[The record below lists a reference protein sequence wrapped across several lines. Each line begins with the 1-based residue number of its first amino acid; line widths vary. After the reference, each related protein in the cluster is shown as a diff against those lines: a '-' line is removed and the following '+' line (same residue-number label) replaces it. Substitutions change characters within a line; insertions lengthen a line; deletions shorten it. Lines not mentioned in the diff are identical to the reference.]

1 MRAGM
6 GVRRGEH
13 QDIKESLYVGLIHQS
28 TALVSWARER
38 EREVSDLFFW
48 WDRLIDEK
56 SWIF

>member
-38 EREVSDLFFW
+38 EREQFLTLFW
-48 WDRLIDEK
+48 WG
-56 SWIF
+56 

>member
-13 QDIKESLYVGLIHQS
+13 QGIKENLYVGLIHLS

-38 EREVSDLFFW
+38 ERFLTFFW
-48 WDRLIDEK
+48 GNRLIDEK

>member
-13 QDIKESLYVGLIHQS
+13 QDIKESLYVGLIHLS
-28 TALVSWARER
+28 TALVSWAREK
-38 EREVSDLFFW
+38 ERFLTFFW
-48 WDRLIDEK
+48 GNRLIDEK

>member
-13 QDIKESLYVGLIHQS
+13 QGINESLYVGLIHQS

-38 EREVSDLFFW
+38 ERERFLTFW
-48 WDRLIDEK
+48 GGDRLIDEK

>member
-13 QDIKESLYVGLIHQS
+13 QDIKESLYVGLIHLS

-38 EREVSDLFFW
+38 EREVSDFFW
-48 WDRLIDEK
+48 WG
-56 SWIF
+56 

>member
-13 QDIKESLYVGLIHQS
+13 QDINESLYVGLIHLS

-38 EREVSDLFFW
+38 ERFLTFFW
-48 WDRLIDEK
+48 GHRLIDEK

>member
-6 GVRRGEH
+6 GVRHGEH
-13 QDIKESLYVGLIHQS
+13 QDIKESLYVFLIHLS

-38 EREVSDLFFW
+38 EVSDFFGG
-48 WDRLIDEK
+48 DRLIDEK

>member
-13 QDIKESLYVGLIHQS
+13 QDIKESLYVFLNHLS
-28 TALVSWARER
+28 TALVSWKRER
-38 EREVSDLFFW
+38 EREVSDFFW

>member
-13 QDIKESLYVGLIHQS
+13 QDINESLYVGLIHLS

-38 EREVSDLFFW
+38 ERFLTFFW
-48 WDRLIDEK
+48 GNRLIDEK
-56 SWIF
+56 FWIF

>member
-13 QDIKESLYVGLIHQS
+13 QDINESLYVGLIHPS
-28 TALVSWARER
+28 TALVSWTRER
-38 EREVSDLFFW
+38 ERFLTFVWE
-48 WDRLIDEK
+48 DRLIDEK

>member
-13 QDIKESLYVGLIHQS
+13 QDIKESLYVGLIHLS

-38 EREVSDLFFW
+38 ERERFLTFFRW
-48 WDRLIDEK
+48 G
-56 SWIF
+56 

>member
-13 QDIKESLYVGLIHQS
+13 QDIKESLYVGRIHLS

-38 EREVSDLFFW
+38 ERFLTFSFGG
-48 WDRLIDEK
+48 DRLIDEK